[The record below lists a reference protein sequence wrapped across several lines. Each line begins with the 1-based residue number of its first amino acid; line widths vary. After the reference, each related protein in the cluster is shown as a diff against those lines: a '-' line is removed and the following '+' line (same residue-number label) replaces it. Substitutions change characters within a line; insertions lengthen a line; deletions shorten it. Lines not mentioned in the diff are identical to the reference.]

1 MEFWGER
8 HVWVLYAQGLVVPFM
23 SLFPCGFS
31 VLLPHPQVVK
41 SAAGP
46 RVLQQCKNFFGI
58 IVLQFVGRLLSGSV
72 VELMVTSS
80 KRTYAA
86 SSKSVA
92 ARTPV
97 PVA

>member
-1 MEFWGER
+1 
-8 HVWVLYAQGLVVPFM
+8 M

-31 VLLPHPQVVK
+31 VLLTDPQVVK
-41 SAAGP
+41 SVVGP
-46 RVLQQCKNFFGI
+46 RILQQCKNFFGI

-80 KRTYAA
+80 KMTYAA

-97 PVA
+97 PVAGHC